1 MIIKFTQHTRPT
13 KKNIFPLASEDDGF
27 TVTELVLALS
37 MMMMVMAAIV
47 SLLISLN
54 RSYTAQSVTAGVQQ
68 VTRAGINIMTRDI
81 RMAGLNP
88 LQINQIGILEASV
101 NKIRFQHDT
110 NGNGTIE
117 SDQDEDIAYLLNR
130 NHQLI
135 RQKDGNT
142 RSNKSLINH
151 VENLSFKYVDRGD
164 EETSTL
170 DDIHSVEISL
180 TVREPAGNNK
190 YISRTYSTRVI
201 CRNLVN

>member
-1 MIIKFTQHTRPT
+1 MIIKFTQHIRPT
-13 KKNIFPLASEDDGF
+13 KNIYLLASEADGF
-27 TVTELVLALS
+27 TLTELVLALA
-37 MMMMVMAAIV
+37 MMMMVMAAMV
-47 SLLISLN
+47 SMLISLN
-54 RSYTAQSVTAGVQQ
+54 RTFTTQNVTAGVQQ

-101 NKIRFQHDT
+101 DKIRFQHDT

-151 VENLSFKYVDRGD
+151 VEDLTFKYVNRND
-164 EETSTL
+164 EETSIL

-180 TVREPAGNNK
+180 MVREPAGNNK
-190 YISRTYSTRVI
+190 FVSRTYSTRVI

>member
-1 MIIKFTQHTRPT
+1 
-13 KKNIFPLASEDDGF
+13 
-27 TVTELVLALS
+27 
-37 MMMMVMAAIV
+37 MMMTVMAAMV

-54 RSYTAQSVTAGVQQ
+54 RSYTTQNVTAGVQQ

-81 RMAGLNP
+81 RLAGLNP
-88 LQINQIGILEASV
+88 LKINQIGILEASV
-101 NKIRFQHDT
+101 DKIRFQQDA

-135 RQKDGNT
+135 RQKDGNS

-151 VENLSFKYVDRGD
+151 VEDLTFKYVDRED
-164 EETSTL
+164 EETSIL
-170 DDIHSVEISL
+170 EDIQSVEISL
-180 TVREPAGNNK
+180 MVREPAGNNK
-190 YISRTYSTRVI
+190 FISRTYSTRVI

>member
-1 MIIKFTQHTRPT
+1 MIIKFTQHIWSA
-13 KKNIFPLASEDDGF
+13 KKDIFLIASEADGF
-27 TVTELVLALS
+27 TVAELVLALA
-37 MMMMVMAAIV
+37 MMMMVMVAMV

-54 RSYTAQSVTAGVQQ
+54 RSYTAQNVTAGVQQ

-88 LQINQIGILEASV
+88 LQIHRIGIIEAAV
-101 NKIRFQHDT
+101 DKIRFQHDT

-130 NHQLI
+130 NRQLI

-151 VENLSFKYVDRGD
+151 VEDLAFKYVDKD
-164 EETSTL
+164 NDETSVL

-180 TVREPAGNNK
+180 MVREPAGNNK

>member
-1 MIIKFTQHTRPT
+1 MIIKFTHHIRPT
-13 KKNIFPLASEDDGF
+13 KNIYLLASEADGF
-27 TVTELVLALS
+27 TLTELVLALA
-37 MMMMVMAAIV
+37 MMMMVMAAMV

-54 RSYTAQSVTAGVQQ
+54 RTFTTQNVTAGVQQ

-101 NKIRFQHDT
+101 DKIRFQHDT

-117 SDQDEDIAYLLNR
+117 SNQDEDIAYLLNR

-151 VENLSFKYVDRGD
+151 VEDLTFKYVDRND
-164 EETSTL
+164 EETSIL

-180 TVREPAGNNK
+180 MVREPAGNNK
-190 YISRTYSTRVI
+190 FVSRTYSTRVI